1 MIAGKIIPAI
11 ATTTAMITGVVSN
24 EIYKYTQGFDDVAKF
39 KNSFCNLALPS
50 LMFTQPDDVIKLKSK
65 EFDLEMG
72 GPVTRLPEGYT
83 TFDKTVLNE
92 GSKTI

>member
-1 MIAGKIIPAI
+1 
-11 ATTTAMITGVVSN
+11 
-24 EIYKYTQGFDDVAKF
+24 
-39 KNSFCNLALPS
+39 
-50 LMFTQPDDVIKLKSK
+50 MFTQPDDVIKLKSK